1 MYRIGVCDDKEK
13 CRIFVRGELQAFFS
27 RSGDE
32 YTVDEYVSGD
42 EFLFHLRPGY
52 YDIVFF
58 DVEMS
63 GTNGIDAA
71 RRLRGIDKNVVIIFT
86 SAHRE
91 SVFDG
96 FLAEPLTFLTKP
108 LLSHELQET
117 LLRALQ
123 QVQRSRKKKFI
134 YTVNKTTNV
143 LPVRDILYLESSG
156 RVVEI
161 VSLNGR
167 IRFYGRVDN
176 AQNDAALEGFL
187 RCHQSFLVNPDYIME
202 IRGTE
207 ILLTNGDTIPIRRG
221 SVKELRQQFMAYLNS
236 MEI

>member
-1 MYRIGVCDDKEK
+1 MYRIGICDDKEK
-13 CRIFVRGELQAFFS
+13 CRVFVRGELKAFFS
-27 RSGDE
+27 RMGEE
-32 YTVDEYVSGD
+32 YTLDEFVSGD
-42 EFLFHLRPGY
+42 AFLFHLKPGY
-52 YDIVFF
+52 YDVVLF

-63 GTNGIDAA
+63 GTNGIDTA
-71 RRLRGIDKNVVIIFT
+71 RRLRGIDKNVVIVFT

-96 FLAEPLTFLTKP
+96 FLAEPLNFLTKP

-117 LLRALQ
+117 LSRALQ

-161 VSLNGR
+161 VTLNDR
-167 IRFYGRVDN
+167 IPFYGRLDN
-176 AQNDAALEGFL
+176 TQSDPALEGFL
-187 RCHQSFLVNPDYIME
+187 RCHQSFLVNPDYVME

-207 ILLTNGDTIPIRRG
+207 ILLTNGDTVPIRRG
-221 SVKELRQQFMAYLNS
+221 AVKELRQQFMAYLS
-236 MEI
+236 SVEI

>member
-1 MYRIGVCDDKEK
+1 MYRIGICDDKEK
-13 CRIFVRGELQAFFS
+13 CRVFVRGELKAFFS
-27 RSGDE
+27 RMGEE
-32 YTVDEYVSGD
+32 YTLDEFVSGD
-42 EFLFHLRPGY
+42 AFLFHLKPGY
-52 YDIVFF
+52 YDVVLF

-63 GTNGIDAA
+63 GTNGIDTA
-71 RRLRGIDKNVVIIFT
+71 RRLRGIDKNVVIVFT

-96 FLAEPLTFLTKP
+96 FLAEPLNFLTKP

-117 LLRALQ
+117 LSRALQ

-143 LPVRDILYLESSG
+143 LPVRDILYLESCG

-161 VSLNGR
+161 VTLNDR
-167 IRFYGRVDN
+167 IPFYGRLDN
-176 AQNDAALEGFL
+176 TQSDPALEGFL
-187 RCHQSFLVNPDYIME
+187 RCHQSFLVNPDYVME

-207 ILLTNGDTIPIRRG
+207 ILLTNGDTVPIRRG
-221 SVKELRQQFMAYLNS
+221 AVKELRQQFMAYLS
-236 MEI
+236 SVEI